1 MKVVLLSR
9 IAAMAFTLAAL
20 VWQPAVE
27 ARPQDRD
34 RICGRQKSNFYFSAR
49 LRRLS
54 HIENCKEVRGGSCP
68 TWRLEDFRE
77 LQIDEQVI
85 CNYQYYECQINCPF

>member
-20 VWQPAVE
+20 VWQPTVE
-27 ARPQDRD
+27 AAPSGCD
-34 RICGRQKSNFYFSAR
+34 RICDRQKSNCYYNAR
-49 LRRLS
+49 LRRLA

-68 TWRLEDFRE
+68 ASRREFFRE
-77 LQIDEQVI
+77 LQIDEQII
-85 CNYQYYECQINCPF
+85 CNHQYFECHFGCRL